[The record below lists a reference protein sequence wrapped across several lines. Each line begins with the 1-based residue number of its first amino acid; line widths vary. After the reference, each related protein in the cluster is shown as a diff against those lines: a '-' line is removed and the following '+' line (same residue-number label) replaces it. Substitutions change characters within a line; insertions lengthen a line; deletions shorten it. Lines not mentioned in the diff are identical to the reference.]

1 MNEETLTKLFE
12 YNRQTAKDLSL
23 VESSLN
29 AHLESSVVRV
39 EGYDKDIS
47 SIKDSIIDLK
57 KRIDQIESFI
67 LDFKG
72 QKAGEEK
79 LKSLLKNIL
88 GVILTLVGILLSWLA
103 IKK

>member
-1 MNEETLTKLFE
+1 MNEDTTTKLFE
-12 YNRQTAKDLSL
+12 YIRQTAKDVS
-23 VESSLN
+23 VISSDLN

-39 EGYDKDIS
+39 EGYDKDFS
-47 SIKDSIIDLK
+47 SVKADIVDLK
-57 KRIDQIESFI
+57 KRVDQIESFI

-79 LKSLLKNIL
+79 LKSLLKNVL
-88 GVILTLVGILLSWLA
+88 GIILTLVGILLSWLA

>member
-1 MNEETLTKLFE
+1 LNEDTLTKLFE

-47 SIKDSIIDLK
+47 SVKDSIIDLK
-57 KRIDQIESFI
+57 KRVDQIESFI

>member
-1 MNEETLTKLFE
+1 MNEDTLTKLFE

-47 SIKDSIIDLK
+47 SVKDSIIDLK
-57 KRIDQIESFI
+57 KRVDQIESFI

>member
-1 MNEETLTKLFE
+1 LNEDTLTKLFE

-23 VESSLN
+23 IESALN

-39 EGYDKDIS
+39 EGYDKDIYS
-47 SIKDSIIDLK
+47 VKESIVDLK
-57 KRIDQIESFI
+57 KRVDQIESFI

-79 LKSLLKNIL
+79 LKSLLKNVL
-88 GVILTLVGILLSWLA
+88 GIILTLVGILLSWLA
-103 IKK
+103 IRK